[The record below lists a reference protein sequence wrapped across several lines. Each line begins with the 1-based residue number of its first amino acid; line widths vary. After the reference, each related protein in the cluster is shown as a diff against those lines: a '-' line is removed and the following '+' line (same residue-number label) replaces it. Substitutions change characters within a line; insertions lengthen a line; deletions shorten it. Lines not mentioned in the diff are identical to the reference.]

1 MPRAWQQHSFILV
14 RFRQAAMRT
23 VSLVCLVLGAG
34 AARISRKTA
43 TKSISGVPI
52 MNYRYRHLQADAQ
65 DGGHDWVL
73 KFKAGVN
80 DQQISKFCGSDAGQG
95 LCHTIGHP
103 SAGGLPLAT
112 VHATELKL
120 EKLLEQFASLL
131 EWVEPD
137 TPVDIEPEEEEEV
150 QAGNVWGHETIG
162 LERAG
167 FSGDGVHI
175 YVMDTGIR
183 STHNDFEGRSI
194 PTVDTVANSGF
205 VVECGGDLGCAGDTN
220 GHGTHVAGTAGGKLY
235 GVAKKATLHAM
246 KVCCGSG
253 SNVYGGMDFIA
264 QKAIKPAVMTMS
276 LGSYSTPEASRVA
289 VDAVVAPGVTV
300 IVSAGNRG
308 TPSCEKSYTFIASAI
323 GVGAS
328 DESNKRASFSN
339 YGECNA
345 IFAPG
350 VSTVSASFEADIG
363 YSIMSGTSM
372 AAPMVAGVTAML
384 LEEDGSRSPQ
394 KIRELLRSRG
404 RAGVLSE
411 LLQGDPNILLSA
423 AF

>member
-1 MPRAWQQHSFILV
+1 LPRAWQQHSFILV
-14 RFRQAAMRT
+14 RFRQPAMRT
-23 VSLVCLVLGAG
+23 VGLVCLVLGAG

-73 KFKAGVN
+73 KFKAGVS
-80 DQQISKFCGSDAGQG
+80 DQQISKFCGGDVGQG
-95 LCHTIGHP
+95 LCHAIGHP

-120 EKLLEQFASLL
+120 EKLLEQFSSLL

-137 TPVDIEPEEEEEV
+137 TPVDLEPEQEEEV

-220 GHGTHVAGTAGGKLY
+220 GHGTHVAGTAGGKIY

-253 SNVYGGMDFIA
+253 SNVYGGMDWIA
-264 QKAIKPAVMTMS
+264 QNAARPAVMTMS
-276 LGSYSTPEASRVA
+276 LGSYSTPEAARVA
-289 VDAVVAPGVTV
+289 VDAVVASGVTV
-300 IVSAGNRG
+300 TVSAGNRNY
-308 TPSCEKSYTFIASAI
+308 PSCDKSYTFVRSAI

-328 DESNKRASFSN
+328 TSTNTRASFSN

-350 VSTVSASFEADIG
+350 VSTLSASHTSDSG
-363 YSIMSGTSM
+363 SSTKSGTSM
-372 AAPMVAGVTAML
+372 AAPLVAGVSALL
-384 LEEDGSRSPQ
+384 LEQDGTRSPE
-394 KIRELLRSRG
+394 KIRALLTERG
-404 RAGVLSE
+404 QVGQLTALRE
-411 LLQGDPNILLSA
+411 GDPNILLWA
-423 AF
+423 GF